1 MDPSLSASDLSP
13 PVAATS
19 GLVQFF
25 GICLGGALGTGAR
38 HAVSVFCLQTFGP
51 LFPYGT
57 FAVNSIGSLLLGMI
71 MQVAYTTELLSPTW
85 RLILGTGVMGG
96 FTTYSTFNYET
107 LRLIQEKSWA
117 LGLLNIAVTVVG
129 CLLSAI
135 VGIAVARRFITG
147 S

>member
-1 MDPSLSASDLSP
+1 MDPSSAQPL
-13 PVAATS
+13 AAGSSTASS
-19 GLVQFF
+19 GIAQFF

-51 LFPYGT
+51 AFPYGT